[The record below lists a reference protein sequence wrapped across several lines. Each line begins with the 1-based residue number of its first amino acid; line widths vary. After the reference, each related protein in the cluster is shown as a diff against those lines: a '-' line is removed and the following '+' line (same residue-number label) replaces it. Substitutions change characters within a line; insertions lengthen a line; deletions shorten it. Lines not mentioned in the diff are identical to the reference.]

1 MSVFRDAKVEKLE
14 WQNASLK
21 SELEYK
27 ERLLCDYREEIT
39 QLNNDILKK
48 DSEIEQLKR
57 TLDDVCARLVDA
69 LGCTEHGRYLSEY
82 AERRL
87 REAGVSFTRSTSE

>member
-1 MSVFRDAKVEKLE
+1 MSFFRDEKVEKLE
-14 WQNASLK
+14 RQNAAFK

-39 QLNNDILKK
+39 KLNRDIFEK
-48 DSEIEQLKR
+48 DLEIGQLKR

-69 LGCTEHGRYLSEY
+69 LGCTERGRYLSEY
-82 AERRL
+82 AERRM
-87 REAGVSFTRSTSE
+87 REAGVSFTGATSE